1 MAVSLI
7 FGQFKLFLLVA
18 HSGQRGCVCVC
29 SDTIV
34 RRIQEQ
40 AEVRVSIVWL
50 LFTLTSVYHRRMG
63 CHELLVEYSKILSS
77 TF

>member
-18 HSGQRGCVCVC
+18 HSGGWC

-40 AEVRVSIVWL
+40 AEVRVSVVWL

-63 CHELLVEYSKILSS
+63 CHELLVEYSKILCSV
-77 TF
+77 F